1 MIPKDQI
8 EKLQNSVDIVDI
20 IGERIDLKRSGSNYK
35 ARCPFHDEKTP
46 SFMVSQAK
54 QIYKCFGC
62 GASGDSIKFVM
73 SYDNLSY
80 PDAIRHLASRY
91 GIEIVEEHSDRAYEK
106 SDDGKKELLRI
117 LNKYACDLFHEN
129 LIKEINANTSDVA
142 EYLKMRKL
150 GRDLVEK
157 FKIGFAPDQ
166 WNTLKE
172 DKRFSGQSEEI
183 LVEAGLRKKSEKG
196 KIYDQFRNRLMFP
209 IFDAM
214 GNVAAFSG
222 RSLSDEVQ
230 PKYLNSP
237 ETLVY
242 KKNEVLYGLFQ
253 AMDTVRKTK
262 EIILVEGNI
271 DIITMHKFGYTN
283 TVAICGTSFTENHA
297 RLIKRNADK
306 ITILLD
312 GDEAGKKSALKTAE
326 ILAEA
331 GMVPG
336 IVLLPGESDPDS
348 FIYSQ
353 GKDELD
359 KLLSS
364 PLNLVDLVIQLGG
377 GAKTDAN
384 EKAHLAKNL
393 IGSLKHIKDPVLFD
407 LYTKEASRKSGVD
420 INVIKREIVNK
431 AERSAKKVRQE
442 EKKHERY
449 YPDNDD
455 QMEFGIIYLML
466 TDETARS
473 RFLAE
478 ITENDL
484 KNTEASKMFLKIYE
498 LYEDGETVKLNNIL
512 IDFSEKFKDFM
523 IGFVIEQDQAFLGG
537 KNTTNES
544 EFAEKI
550 EKAYRDNIKKIKMRR
565 IAQKMEDLRSELKYT
580 EDPADQ
586 NEILKKLSLIKAEQG
601 ELVNGQE

>member
-8 EKLQNSVDIVDI
+8 EKLQNSVDIIDV

-80 PDAIRHLASRY
+80 PDAIRNLAVRY
-91 GIEIVEEHSDRAYEK
+91 GIEIVEEYSDRVFDK
-106 SDDGKKELLRI
+106 SEDDKKELFRI

-129 LIKEINANTSDVA
+129 LIKEINAGTSEVA
-142 EYLKMRKL
+142 QYLKKRKL
-150 GRDLVEK
+150 SRDLVEE
-157 FKIGFAPDQ
+157 FKLGFAPDQ
-166 WNTLKE
+166 WNMLKE

-196 KIYDQFRNRLMFP
+196 RIYDQFRNRLMFP

-222 RSLSDEVQ
+222 RSLNDEVQ

-237 ETLVY
+237 ETPVY

-271 DIITMHKFGYTN
+271 DIITMHKFGFTN

-326 ILAEA
+326 ILAET
-331 GMVPG
+331 GMIPG

-348 FIYSQ
+348 FLYSQ
-353 GKDELD
+353 GIESMK
-359 KLLSS
+359 KFLSA
-364 PLNLVDLVIQLGG
+364 PLNIVDLVIQLGG
-377 GAKTDAN
+377 GRKSNAN
-384 EKAHLAKNL
+384 EKAHLVKNL
-393 IGSLKHIKDPVLFD
+393 IGSLKHIKDPVVLD
-407 LYTKEASRKSGVD
+407 LYTKEASQKSGVD
-420 INVIKREIVNK
+420 INVIKREIINK
-431 AERSAKKVRQE
+431 PDRSARNSKLE
-442 EKKHERY
+442 EAREGY
-449 YPDNDD
+449 FPNNDE
-455 QMEFGIIYLML
+455 QMEFGIIYLMI
-466 TDETARS
+466 TDETARK
-473 RFLAE
+473 RFLSE

-484 KNTEASKMFLKIYE
+484 KNNEASKMFLKIYE
-498 LYEDGETVKLNNIL
+498 LYEDGEPVKLNNIL
-512 IDFSEKFKDFM
+512 IDFTEKFKDFM
-523 IGFVIEQDQAFLGG
+523 IGFVIEQDQAFLEG
-537 KNTTNES
+537 KNEQNKK
-544 EFAEKI
+544 EFEEKI
-550 EKAYRDNIKKIKMRR
+550 GKAYRDSIKKIKMRR

-580 EDPADQ
+580 EDHAAQ

-601 ELVNGQE
+601 ELVHDQE